1 MKTYA
6 FIPARGGSTGVIR
19 KNIKNLGGKPLIF
32 HTIDF
37 ARSIDIFEQIII
49 STDDSEIADISTN
62 GKINA
67 KIFKTLIE
75 DQVIEISNNFILH
88 KRKSIQ
94 ADTLSPIR
102 ETLFDIAKEEHPLSD
117 FDYVCMLQP
126 TSPFRHRNDIEG
138 IQSLIKNE
146 NAWTS
151 IASVT
156 EVGGM
161 HPDRMY
167 RVVTNK
173 YLQAFQSQATGDNK
187 PRQLLEKLFIK
198 DGAYYMLKKTTL
210 RANKMLGDNML
221 PLFRNG
227 FHTINID
234 TELDFKIAELV
245 ADSLMN

>member
-1 MKTYA
+1 
-6 FIPARGGSTGVIR
+6 
-19 KNIKNLGGKPLIF
+19 
-32 HTIDF
+32 
-37 ARSIDIFEQIII
+37 
-49 STDDSEIADISTN
+49 
-62 GKINA
+62 
-67 KIFKTLIE
+67 
-75 DQVIEISNNFILH
+75 
-88 KRKSIQ
+88 
-94 ADTLSPIR
+94 
-102 ETLFDIAKEEHPLSD
+102 
-117 FDYVCMLQP
+117 
-126 TSPFRHRNDIEG
+126 
-138 IQSLIKNE
+138 LIKSE

-173 YLQAFQSQATGDNK
+173 YLQAFQSQAYGDNK

-210 RANKMLGDNML
+210 RSNKMLGDNML

-245 ADSLMN
+245 ADNLMN